1 MDNKIPNM
9 DYDADV
15 VINEFKEKIKWPKSD
30 EVTAVVKPTKIPLRL
45 LISFLITAV
54 VGGIAYYMMLPALNF
69 KDTQMYLFL
78 ILLVVVFM
86 LSFALVCRANK
97 KIERKEYVKKK
108 SLVPVIIVGVLV
120 VVMAVGYL
128 TGVTLFRA
136 KSYSNLLT
144 ISDGNFENDFE
155 DISYDK
161 VPRLDSN
168 RAIALADQQLGS
180 LEEYKSQ
187 YVVSDNSTQIN
198 YKNTP
203 CRVAYLQYAY
213 F

>member
-9 DYDADV
+9 DYDADE

-128 TGVTLFRA
+128 TGVTLSVQNRTATFLQSA
-136 KSYSNLLT
+136 TATLKMTLKISAMTKCLVLT
-144 ISDGNFENDFE
+144 LT
-155 DISYDK
+155 
-161 VPRLDSN
+161 VQLRLPTS
-168 RAIALADQQLGS
+168 S
-180 LEEYKSQ
+180 
-187 YVVSDNSTQIN
+187 
-198 YKNTP
+198 
-203 CRVAYLQYAY
+203 
-213 F
+213 

>member
-9 DYDADV
+9 DYDADE

-97 KIERKEYVKKK
+97 KIERKEYVKK
-108 SLVPVIIVGVLV
+108 
-120 VVMAVGYL
+120 
-128 TGVTLFRA
+128 
-136 KSYSNLLT
+136 
-144 ISDGNFENDFE
+144 
-155 DISYDK
+155 
-161 VPRLDSN
+161 N
-168 RAIALADQQLGS
+168 R
-180 LEEYKSQ
+180 
-187 YVVSDNSTQIN
+187 
-198 YKNTP
+198 
-203 CRVAYLQYAY
+203 
-213 F
+213 

>member
-9 DYDADV
+9 DYDADE

-187 YVVSDNSTQIN
+187 YVVSDNSCLLYTS
-198 YKNTP
+198 P
-203 CRVAYLQYAY
+203 SPRD
-213 F
+213 

>member
-1 MDNKIPNM
+1 
-9 DYDADV
+9 
-15 VINEFKEKIKWPKSD
+15 
-30 EVTAVVKPTKIPLRL
+30 
-45 LISFLITAV
+45 
-54 VGGIAYYMMLPALNF
+54 MMLPALNF

-198 YKNTP
+198 YKTLLAELHIFNMPTSSNG
-203 CRVAYLQYAY
+203 
-213 F
+213 

>member
-9 DYDADV
+9 DYDADE

-45 LISFLITAV
+45 LIFFPYHGSSGRHCLLYDAP
-54 VGGIAYYMMLPALNF
+54 GIKTL

-108 SLVPVIIVGVLV
+108 FVSTRNNCGC
-120 VVMAVGYL
+120 ARGCY
-128 TGVTLFRA
+128 GCR
-136 KSYSNLLT
+136 
-144 ISDGNFENDFE
+144 
-155 DISYDK
+155 ISYRCNPFSVQNRTATFLQSATATLK
-161 VPRLDSN
+161 MTLKISAMTKCPVLTLTVQLRLPTS
-168 RAIALADQQLGS
+168 S
-180 LEEYKSQ
+180 
-187 YVVSDNSTQIN
+187 
-198 YKNTP
+198 
-203 CRVAYLQYAY
+203 
-213 F
+213 

>member
-9 DYDADV
+9 DYDADE

-128 TGVTLFRA
+128 TGVTLQNRTATFLQSA
-136 KSYSNLLT
+136 TATLKMTLKISAMTKCPVLT
-144 ISDGNFENDFE
+144 LT
-155 DISYDK
+155 
-161 VPRLDSN
+161 VQLRLPTS
-168 RAIALADQQLGS
+168 S
-180 LEEYKSQ
+180 
-187 YVVSDNSTQIN
+187 
-198 YKNTP
+198 
-203 CRVAYLQYAY
+203 
-213 F
+213 

>member
-9 DYDADV
+9 DYDADE
-15 VINEFKEKIKWPKSD
+15 VIYEFKEKIKWPKSD

-155 DISYDK
+155 DISYD
-161 VPRLDSN
+161 
-168 RAIALADQQLGS
+168 
-180 LEEYKSQ
+180 
-187 YVVSDNSTQIN
+187 
-198 YKNTP
+198 
-203 CRVAYLQYAY
+203 
-213 F
+213 